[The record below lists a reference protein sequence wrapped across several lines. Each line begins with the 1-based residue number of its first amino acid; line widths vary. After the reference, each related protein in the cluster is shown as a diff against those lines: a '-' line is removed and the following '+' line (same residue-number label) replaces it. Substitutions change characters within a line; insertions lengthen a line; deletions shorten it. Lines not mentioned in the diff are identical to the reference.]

1 MEKTGGDATAST
13 KDAALSCAT
22 LRFDILN
29 NSVRCDIDHAQELD
43 IVATPSNDV
52 LLEGMS
58 CVTCTNNKIDVRI
71 GQILRHLTKTWAAV
85 FASTIDR
92 VVSIWYLRVHFDD
105 CVDMILILRSSVQ
118 VRGLFQDARQKVYG
132 RLWAKA
138 PENATCEIALW
149 SLRIRI

>member
-1 MEKTGGDATAST
+1 MNYIYWLNLFQTQ
-13 KDAALSCAT
+13 T
-22 LRFDILN
+22 LNRQFRPMSWRWICQF
-29 NSVRCDIDHAQELD
+29 SHKIC
-43 IVATPSNDV
+43 NDV
-52 LLEGMS
+52 LLERMS
-58 CVTCTNNKIDVRI
+58 CITCTNNKIDVRI
-71 GQILRHLTKTWAAV
+71 GQILRHLTETWAAV

-118 VRGLFQDARQKVYG
+118 VRGLFQDAGQKVNG
-132 RLWAKA
+132 RLWAEA